1 MEEIDFSK
9 FKNSC
14 ELFNHMQVVN
24 KRYITPEEFKPIS
37 KKYQEYK
44 QSIKIPPTK
53 SSINSNKTKSNSS
66 EEKEKKQ
73 HKKRKHRKTL
83 ITDEVYNQILEMDDE
98 SGYKL
103 FLTKMKLN

>member
-1 MEEIDFSK
+1 MEKIDFSQ

-14 ELFNHMQVVN
+14 ELFNHIQTVN

-44 QSIKIPPTK
+44 QSTVKL
-53 SSINSNKTKSNSS
+53 SLNSNKTKSNSS
-66 EEKEKKQ
+66 EEKEKKE
-73 HKKRKHRKTL
+73 HKNYKHRKTL
-83 ITDEVYNQILEMDDE
+83 ITDEVYNQILNMDDE